1 MLDRWGYLV
10 ARRPRSVLLS
20 GLLVAL
26 VAGLYGV
33 GVFGSLSNS
42 GFGVNG
48 SESERQG
55 EVERALFGNSD
66 ADVLALYRAEDG
78 RAGPGDPAF
87 DAAVADAVAGLPED
101 AVVKVTSYAEVPPGS
116 GLVSTD
122 GEWGQVVI
130 SLAGDGQGE
139 LMESYDEVQ
148 GPLTDGPGA
157 AGLEVRL
164 AGPWSVFDD
173 VTETTAED
181 LKRAEIISLPIVLML
196 ALLFFG
202 SAVAASMPVLVG
214 LLATVGGLA
223 LTRLLTQV
231 TEVSV
236 FAVNVITLL
245 GIGLAI
251 DYALFVVS
259 RFREE
264 LARGLDPA
272 AATHRTVVTAGR
284 TVLFS
289 GLTVAAA
296 LASLLVFPLAFMSSV
311 AYGGVVAV
319 LVAVLVAITVLPA
332 TLCLLGPRVDAGR
345 LPWRRGRPV
354 SVDSP
359 DGGWARVARAVMRRP
374 LVVVVVLTAAL
385 LVVAS
390 PFLGARFGT
399 ADYRILPED
408 SPARVAA
415 ATLAEEFGAETAT
428 AEIVVTGVDE
438 TSLASYVDALGE
450 VGGEG
455 ADGATPVDVQV
466 LDTTSE
472 DGGAALLRASWSGNG
487 QSQASQDLLRH
498 LRDVRPEDGEAL
510 VGGVTAESVDTI
522 DSLADR
528 LPAMVTVMVAVM
540 LVLLFLAFGSVVL
553 PVKAVLMNVLSITA
567 AFGVVTW
574 IFADGNL
581 AGLLAFEPLGFL
593 DATNPIL
600 MLAVLFG
607 LSMDYEVFLLSRV
620 REEWD
625 TGASNTDAVAVG
637 LQKTG
642 KIITSAAL
650 LLGVVIGAFGTS
662 GIVLIKMI
670 GVGMIVA
677 LFIDATVVRALL
689 VPATMRLLGDWNWYA
704 PGPLRRWWE
713 RHGHHEG
720 PRPTGRTTPAAS
732 PR

>member
-1 MLDRWGYLV
+1 MLDRWGSLV
-10 ARRPRSVLLS
+10 ARRPWTVLLS
-20 GLLVAL
+20 GLLVTL
-26 VAGLYGV
+26 VAGIYGA
-33 GVFGSLSNS
+33 GVFGSLSTG
-42 GFGVNG
+42 GFGVAG

-55 EVERALFGNSD
+55 EVERELFGNQD
-66 ADVLALYRAEDG
+66 ADVLALYRGEGDT
-78 RAGPGDPAF
+78 RPGDPAF
-87 DAAVADAVAGLPED
+87 DAAVADAVAALPSD
-101 AVVKVTSYAEVPPGS
+101 AVVRVTSYADVPAS
-116 GLVSTD
+116 AGLVSAD
-122 GEWGQVVI
+122 GEWAQVVL
-130 SLAGDGQGE
+130 SLSGEGQDE
-139 LMESYDEVQ
+139 LMASYDEVQ
-148 GPLTDGPGA
+148 EPLIAGPEAD
-157 AGLEVRL
+157 GLEVRL
-164 AGPWSVFDD
+164 AGPWAVYDD
-173 VTETTAED
+173 VNETTAED
-181 LKRAEIISLPIVLML
+181 LKRAELISLPVVLVL
-196 ALLFFG
+196 ALLIFG
-202 SAVAASMPVLVG
+202 SAVAASMPVMVG

-223 LTRLLTQV
+223 LTRLLAQV
-231 TEVSV
+231 TDVSV

-272 AATHRTVVTAGR
+272 AATRRTVVTAGR

-296 LASLLVFPLAFMSSV
+296 LASLLVFPLAFMKSV

-319 LVAVLVAITVLPA
+319 LVAVLAAVTVLPA
-332 TLCLLGPRVDAGR
+332 VLRLLGPRVDAGR

-354 SVDSP
+354 AVDSP
-359 DGGWARVARAVMRRP
+359 HGGWARLARAVMRRP
-374 LVVVVVLTAAL
+374 VLVVVVLTALL

-390 PFLGARFGT
+390 PFLGARFGSV
-399 ADYRILPED
+399 DHRVLPED

-415 ATLAEEFGAETAT
+415 DTLADEFGSETST
-428 AEIVVTGVDE
+428 AEIVLTGVDE
-438 TSLASYVDALGE
+438 AGVASYAEQLGE
-450 VGGEG
+450 V
-455 ADGATPVDVQV
+455 DGVEAQV
-466 LDTTSE
+466 LDTV
-472 DGGAALLRASWSGNG
+472 DGAGAEGAALLRASWSGSS
-487 QSQASQDLLRH
+487 QSQSSQDLLRD
-498 LRDVRPEDGEAL
+498 LREVQPDAGSAL

-522 DSLADR
+522 DVLAER
-528 LPAMVTVMVAVM
+528 LPLMVAVMVLVM

-553 PVKAVLMNVLSITA
+553 PLKAVVMNVLSITA

-574 IFADGNL
+574 IFDDGNL
-581 AGLLAFEPLGFL
+581 SGLLAFEPMGFL

-625 TGASNTDAVAVG
+625 AGASNTDAVAAGV
-637 LQKTG
+637 QKTG

-670 GVGMIVA
+670 GVGMLVA
-677 LFIDATVVRALL
+677 LFIDATIVRALL
-689 VPATMRLLGDWNWYA
+689 VPATMRLLGDWNWWA

-713 RHGHHEG
+713 RHGHREE
-720 PRPTGRTTPAAS
+720 PRER
-732 PR
+732 PRDEPRQQQLV